1 MAGHEVPSTTEGYF
15 AGVKDSTKATFAK
28 ALTSFK
34 VMKPGNV
41 GEPAKKE
48 ESDLMRTMALFPYT
62 GFNPVAQI
70 REIIER
76 IGLEEAKKA
85 FELASDGLS
94 EINCD

>member
-1 MAGHEVPSTTEGYF
+1 
-15 AGVKDSTKATFAK
+15 
-28 ALTSFK
+28 
-34 VMKPGNV
+34 
-41 GEPAKKE
+41 
-48 ESDLMRTMALFPYT
+48 MRTMALFPYT

-76 IGLEEAKKA
+76 IGLEEAKKV